1 MLETVVDHQ
10 DGFSGD
16 FESHL
21 SILGL
26 IEVEACHHAF
36 EHEIESWEV
45 VVARQ
50 VEDLFGLMKR
60 RLLKVRDDSVLSLTG
75 AIRDERIDDGD
86 LELMGN

>member
-1 MLETVVDHQ
+1 
-10 DGFSGD
+10 
-16 FESHL
+16 
-21 SILGL
+21 
-26 IEVEACHHAF
+26 
-36 EHEIESWEV
+36 
-45 VVARQ
+45 VARQ

>member
-1 MLETVVDHQ
+1 VLCHFDFFLSVLSLVMLETVVDHQ

-36 EHEIESWEV
+36 EHEIES
-45 VVARQ
+45 
-50 VEDLFGLMKR
+50 
-60 RLLKVRDDSVLSLTG
+60 
-75 AIRDERIDDGD
+75 
-86 LELMGN
+86 